1 MEPIRE
7 AEMQTQPGK
16 RLNEESKK
24 NGKVWKIVVGVVAA
38 AVVVFFGACCILA
51 HASTA
56 FFPHTAINGVDVSG
70 LTLQEAQSRLETVLP
85 QRVCKIY
92 LSEQNTA
99 SPEEREPAASIT
111 FAELGVSPEAGYDGM
126 AKSAYILQHGKGY
139 CSTGFTYLKSLLG
152 KNTGYNSSLY
162 WDSRQLDQAIAR
174 LSAVLNSKPLD
185 MAFQVGDHSLQ
196 LTMAKDG
203 QSVADNEL
211 RRSIQN
217 VVQVS
222 SEPEA
227 IVDLP
232 AEILPAKALTAQ
244 QLHDQLHGEVRNASY
259 DSATDTIVPEQLGAD
274 FDIAAV
280 QKAMDEAAPGETL
293 TVKADIQ
300 QPEVTAADLKA
311 VLFRDVLGEA
321 KTHVSGSAGR
331 IGNVKLSA
339 QIINGLVLNSG
350 ETFSYNGSVGKRTA
364 DRGFKPAPAYV
375 KGETV
380 DEIGGGICQTSST
393 LYLACLLSNLEITER
408 YAHRYVPAYI
418 TAGMDATV
426 SWGGPDYKFTNN
438 SLYPI
443 KIVTIYENNYLTV
456 RILGTN
462 VDGTS
467 VKMTNEHLSTTPYET
482 VYEDDP
488 TLAPGTE
495 KVKTTPYTGYKY
507 RTYRNVYDA
516 NGKLISSAYEAT
528 SDYKSRN
535 KVILRGPA
543 VEPADGG
550 AQIPTDTTEPT
561 TPVEPTEPQDPGVP
575 TEPAEPGAPDGG
587 WTIQTPEQDGQ
598 QTAEGQ
604 TGTGTTG
611 ESELSTDV
619 LPQDEPFV

>member
-16 RLNEESKK
+16 RLAEEPKRKK
-24 NGKVWKIVVGVVAA
+24 SGKAWKTAAGIVAA
-38 AVVVFFGACCILA
+38 AVVVLFCACCMLA
-51 HASTA
+51 NSRDT
-56 FFPHTAINGVDVSG
+56 FFPHTTINGVEVGG
-70 LTLQEAQSRLETVLP
+70 LTVAEAQSRLEAEIP

-92 LSEQNTA
+92 LSGQDGVSTEG
-99 SPEEREPAASIT
+99 REPDAVIT
-111 FAELGVSPEAGYDGM
+111 FAELGLFPESGYEGM
-126 AKSAYILQHGKGY
+126 AKAPFILQQGKGY
-139 CSTGFTYLKSLLG
+139 LSTALTYLEALLG
-152 KNTGYNSSLY
+152 KDTGYNSSLY
-162 WDSRQLDQAIAR
+162 WDSQQLDRAISE
-174 LSAVLNSKPLD
+174 LSSELNIDPLD
-185 MAFQVGDHSLQ
+185 MTYQLADHFLQ
-196 LTMAKDG
+196 ITTARDG
-203 QSVADNEL
+203 RFVADNEL

-232 AEILPAKALTAQ
+232 AEILPAKTLTAQ
-244 QLHDQLHGEVRNASY
+244 QLYDQLHGEVRNASY
-259 DSATDTIVPEQLGAD
+259 DSATDSIVPEQLGAD

-418 TAGMDATV
+418 AWGMDATV

-438 SLYPI
+438 TLYPV
-443 KIVTIYENNYLTV
+443 KIVTKYEKGYLTV
-456 RILGTN
+456 QILGTN
-462 VDGTS
+462 VDGTY
-467 VKMTNEHLSTTPYET
+467 VKMSNEVLSKTPWET
-482 VYEDDP
+482 IYQEDP
-488 TLAPGTE
+488 TMAPGSPDVV
-495 KVKTTPYTGYKY
+495 KVTPYTGYKVNSY
-507 RTYRNVYDA
+507 QTIYDKD
-516 NGKLISSAYEAT
+516 GKVIDSHFEASSN
-528 SDYKSRN
+528 YKVRN
-535 KVILRGPA
+535 KVILQAPAAQPGSGTAEIPA
-543 VEPADGG
+543 VTPDTPSDTPVPMEPTVPAEPAASPDL
-550 AQIPTDTTEPT
+550 
-561 TPVEPTEPQDPGVP
+561 PVEPEI
-575 TEPAEPGAPDGG
+575 PAEP
-587 WTIQTPEQDGQ
+587 
-598 QTAEGQ
+598 
-604 TGTGTTG
+604 
-611 ESELSTDV
+611 
-619 LPQDEPFV
+619 